1 MRLFDFDGTL
11 VDSNGVWEEIDRVF
25 LARRGLSPTRE
36 YSEQMGHSI
45 FPIAAQITKDFYHL
59 DLTPQAI
66 MAEWLELGWQAYAHQ
81 IPMKPGAGEF
91 LERCAGRGEDMALVT
106 ACVPRFCQSALERHG
121 LTGYF
126 RAVVY
131 VEELGVEKR
140 DPRAFR
146 MALERLGVQASE
158 CTLYEDSPAACAAA
172 KAAGLTVVAV
182 YDPFYASYEQQLR
195 RSCDGY
201 LKSFTELLG

>member
-1 MRLFDFDGTL
+1 
-11 VDSNGVWEEIDRVF
+11 
-25 LARRGLSPTRE
+25 
-36 YSEQMGHSI
+36 
-45 FPIAAQITKDFYHL
+45 
-59 DLTPQAI
+59 
-66 MAEWLELGWQAYAHQ
+66 
-81 IPMKPGAGEF
+81 
-91 LERCAGRGEDMALVT
+91 MALVT
-106 ACVPRFCQSALERHG
+106 ACVPRFCQAALERHG